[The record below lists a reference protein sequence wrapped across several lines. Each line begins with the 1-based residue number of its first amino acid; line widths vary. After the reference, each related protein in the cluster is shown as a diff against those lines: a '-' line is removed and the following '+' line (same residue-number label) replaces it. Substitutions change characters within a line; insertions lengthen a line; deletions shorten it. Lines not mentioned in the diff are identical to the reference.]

1 MKLPEYGP
9 QEVGE
14 VWRYTPHSVRELYR
28 IDAIFERHGSLR
40 VALWCLDTDTAGAQA
55 YMYDNLQEPY
65 WTFISS
71 PTPPEDEAEDVIE
84 I

>member
-14 VWRYTPHSVRELYR
+14 VWRYSPHDSVSELYR
-28 IDAIFERHGSLR
+28 IDKIFDSYGSLR
-40 VALWCLDTDTAGAQA
+40 VSLWCLDTDTAGAQV
-55 YMYDNLQEPY
+55 YQYEQFQQTY
-65 WTFISS
+65 WNFVSGS
-71 PTPPEDEAEDVIE
+71 PEDEAEDVIE